1 MKYVLF
7 IKEECPFCIKAKELL
22 IEKNENFKLVT
33 FNHSQ
38 EEVLKEIKEAYDW
51 PTVPMIFHV
60 TDSATMK
67 FVGGYTDLER
77 HLNEQ

>member
-33 FNHSQ
+33 FNHGQ

-60 TDSATMK
+60 TGDATIK
-67 FVGGYTDLER
+67 FVGGYTDLEK
-77 HLNEQ
+77 HLDEQ